1 MELFDFPQADKV
13 SSDGL
18 ITFLDV
24 ETPNRHNDRICSIG
38 IVQTG
43 MRGDVVN
50 SLSRLVNPEE
60 PFDDICMSIHGIAP
74 IDVKGAPSFAEL
86 WDSSLSAM
94 LAQSSIVA
102 HNTSFDL
109 SVIWKCLSG
118 YDLQA
123 PELRYA
129 CTMCMMKS
137 MHPELASH
145 KLPSICDFF
154 NIPMSKHHEAMS
166 DAEACKDIFWAM
178 VAESHQL
185 PSFERY
191 EYCSRPSY
199 KAAGSGILYSEETK
213 ELRLMKGL
221 AEKVIEDGD
230 VSIDEACAILEL
242 CDALPDIAN
251 DRFIKPIL
259 STIESAIVD
268 GQIDEEKSA
277 EIIQMLGR
285 FVNPTSS
292 SDGAADI
299 SFEAKNFVL
308 SGNFEHGSKSSV
320 AEAIQA
326 RGGLII
332 KSVTKKC
339 DYVVVGGMGNENWSM
354 GNYGS
359 KVKAALDWQAK
370 GSAVQIISESDLYDA
385 L

>member
-1 MELFDFPQADKV
+1 MELLDFPQADKV

-38 IVQTG
+38 IVQTD
-43 MRGDVVN
+43 MRGDVVD
-50 SLSRLVNPEE
+50 SLSRLVNPEA
-60 PFDDICMSIHGIAP
+60 PFDDICMRIHGIAP

-86 WDSSLSAM
+86 WDSSLSAT
-94 LAQSSIVA
+94 LAQSSM
-102 HNTSFDL
+102 

-166 DAEACKDIFWAM
+166 DAKACKDIFWAM

-268 GQIDEEKSA
+268 GQIDEEESA
-277 EIIQMLGR
+277 EIVQALGR

-292 SDGAADI
+292 PDGAADI

-326 RGGLII
+326 RGGLTI

>member
-1 MELFDFPQADKV
+1 
-13 SSDGL
+13 
-18 ITFLDV
+18 
-24 ETPNRHNDRICSIG
+24 
-38 IVQTG
+38 
-43 MRGDVVN
+43 
-50 SLSRLVNPEE
+50 
-60 PFDDICMSIHGIAP
+60 
-74 IDVKGAPSFAEL
+74 
-86 WDSSLSAM
+86 M
-94 LAQSSIVA
+94 LAQSSVVA
-102 HNTSFDL
+102 HNASFDL
-109 SVIWKCLSG
+109 SVIWKCLTG

-137 MHPELASH
+137 MHPEFTSH

-154 NIPMSKHHEAMS
+154 SIPMSKHHEAMS

-185 PSFERY
+185 PSFDRY

-221 AEKVIEDGD
+221 SEKVIEDGD
-230 VSIDEACAILEL
+230 ISIDEACAILEL

-268 GQIDEEKSA
+268 GQIDEEESA
-277 EIIQMLGR
+277 DIVQALNR

-308 SGNFEHGSKSSV
+308 SGNFEHGTKSSV
-320 AEAIQA
+320 AEVIQA

-370 GSAVQIISESDLYDA
+370 SSAVQIISESDLYDA

>member
-38 IVQTG
+38 IVQTDMCG
-43 MRGDVVN
+43 GVVN
-50 SLSRLVNPEE
+50 SLSRLVNPEA
-60 PFDDICMSIHGIAP
+60 PFDDICMRIHGIAP

-94 LAQSSIVA
+94 LAQSNVVA
-102 HNTSFDL
+102 HNASFDL
-109 SVIWKCLSG
+109 SVIWKCLTG

-191 EYCSRPSY
+191 EYCRRPSC
-199 KAAGSGILYSEETK
+199 KATGSGILYSEETK

-268 GQIDEEKSA
+268 GQIDEEESA
-277 EIIQMLGR
+277 EIVQALGR

-292 SDGAADI
+292 SDDAADI

-326 RGGLII
+326 RGGLTI

-339 DYVVVGGMGNENWSM
+339 DYVVVGGIGNENWSM

-359 KVKAALDWQAK
+359 KVKAALDWRAK

>member
-1 MELFDFPQADKV
+1 MGLFGLSQTDKA
-13 SSDGL
+13 SGDGL

-38 IVQTG
+38 IVQTD

-50 SLSRLVNPEE
+50 SLSRLVNPEA

-74 IDVKGAPSFAEL
+74 IDVKGAPSFADL

-94 LAQSSIVA
+94 LAQSSVVA
-102 HNTSFDL
+102 HNASFDL
-109 SVIWKCLSG
+109 SVIWKCLTG

-268 GQIDEEKSA
+268 GQIDEEESA
-277 EIIQMLGR
+277 DIVQALSR

-292 SDGAADI
+292 SDGAASI

-308 SGNFEHGSKSSV
+308 SGNFEHGTKSSV
-320 AEAIQA
+320 AEVIQA

-359 KVKAALDWQAK
+359 KVKVALDWQAK